1 MKSPVLRWAA
11 FLFALFH
18 IYCNVFASI
27 SELWLSALHFGGFC
41 ALCALAANE
50 AIARRTARYWL
61 NGALAVAA
69 VAAAAYLI
77 LFENALYARE
87 TEFILSDYL
96 FAALAVALALEFT
109 RRTTGWF
116 MPVLILL
123 SLSYILF
130 LGRYISGVFAFP
142 GLSLETVLYRSFFTS
157 EGMFGLT
164 ANISATFVFMFI
176 IFGSF
181 LLKSGAGDFI
191 VRLARCLAGRFVGGA
206 GLVAVVGSGLM
217 GSVSGSAVA
226 NTVSIGVISIP
237 MMKRSGFSGRFAA
250 GVEAAAST
258 GGALMPPV
266 MGAGAFVLA
275 SYTQIPY
282 LTIIAAS
289 ALPAMLYFLTVSYF
303 VRIEAR
309 RLGLQPTV
317 VPPTRSTADD
327 ALVSRAPPQGGSD
340 SSSGD
345 EANDRGEQIEKAST
359 VLKEGWHFVIP
370 LGVLVGALVSGRTPT
385 TSAAFAILS
394 VIAASYLSPT
404 PMGWRHIFD
413 AVVDGVKNMTSTALL
428 LVAVGIVINVVTTTG
443 VGNAFS
449 LMIVEWAQG
458 SLLITLLLV
467 ALASLVLGMGL
478 PVTASYIVLATLSA
492 PLIFDLISHSAL
504 LNAISAGELPSSVSA
519 ALGLFGGDPAT
530 ATLSDTARALQEMP
544 LAMKQLIRQEML
556 SPEMLTGMLLS
567 AHLVIFWL
575 SQDSNVTPPVCLAS
589 FAAAGIA
596 GTRPIATGFTSWKVA
611 KGLYLVPVL
620 FAYSPLISGG
630 WPERIEVFL
639 WACLGLYALAGVLQW
654 HLESRLNLFSGGLLL
669 LSGGLLLW
677 TPLPIAYH
685 IAGAALLGGV
695 ILSQRL
701 GQRFTRRT

>member
-1 MKSPVLRWAA
+1 MKSVYLRWAA
-11 FLFALFH
+11 FAFALFH

-27 SELWLSALHFGGFC
+27 SELWLSAIHFGGFC
-41 ALCALAANE
+41 AICAIMANE
-50 AIARRTARYWL
+50 SDDVENKSIKFWVNVGL
-61 NGALAVAA
+61 ALVAVATSS
-69 VAAAAYLI
+69 YLI

-87 TEFILSDYL
+87 TEFIMSDYI
-96 FAALAVALALEFT
+96 FALLAVGLAIEFT

-116 MPVLILL
+116 MPVLILI

-164 ANISATFVFMFI
+164 AQISSTFVFMFI

-181 LLKSGAGDFI
+181 LLRSGAGDFI
-191 VRLARCLAGRFVGGA
+191 VRLAQCLAGRFTGGA

-226 NTVSIGVISIP
+226 NTVSTGVITIP
-237 MMKRSGFSGRFAA
+237 MMKKSGFQGQFSA
-250 GVEAAAST
+250 GVVAAAST

-275 SYTQIPY
+275 SYTQISY

-289 ALPAMLYFLTVSYF
+289 ALPAILYFLTVSYF
-303 VRIEAR
+303 VRIEAK
-309 RLGLQPTV
+309 RLRLTPTGNEE
-317 VPPTRSTADD
+317 SENI
-327 ALVSRAPPQGGSD
+327 SD
-340 SSSGD
+340 
-345 EANDRGEQIEKAST
+345 
-359 VLKEGWHFVIP
+359 VLKEGWHFIIP
-370 LGVLVGALVSGRTPT
+370 MIVLVGFLVSGRTPT

-394 VIAASYLSPT
+394 VIGASWISPK
-404 PMGWRHIFD
+404 PMKLWDVFD
-413 AVVDGVKNMTSTALL
+413 AVVDGVKTMVSTALL
-428 LVAVGIVINVVTTTG
+428 LVAVGIIINVVTTTG

-458 SLLITLLLV
+458 SLLVTLILV

-492 PLIFDLISHSAL
+492 PLIFDLISQSQLLEAL
-504 LNAISAGELPSSVSA
+504 QAGDLPSNVA
-519 ALGLFGGDPAT
+519 ATIGLFGGDPVI
-530 ATLSDTARALQEMP
+530 ALQEMP
-544 LAMKQLIRQEML
+544 LEMKQLIRQEMIE
-556 SPEMLTGMLLS
+556 PELLTGMLLS
-567 AHLVIFWL
+567 AHLIIFWL

-596 GTRPIATGFTSWKVA
+596 GTRPIATGLTSWKVA

-620 FAYSPLISGG
+620 FAYSPLISGT
-630 WPERIEVFL
+630 WPERIEVFI
-639 WACLGLYALAGVLQW
+639 WSCLGLYAMAGLLQW
-654 HLESRLNLFSGGLLL
+654 HLETKINIMIAGGLATSAALL
-669 LSGGLLLW
+669 MW
-677 TPLPIAYH
+677 TPFPIYFH
-685 IAGAALLGGV
+685 IAGATILLL
-695 ILSQRL
+695 IIFFQNRNEAAAIDEIK
-701 GQRFTRRT
+701 

>member
-1 MKSPVLRWAA
+1 MKSAYLRWAA
-11 FLFALFH
+11 FAFALFH

-27 SELWLSALHFGGFC
+27 SELWLSAIHFGGFC
-41 ALCALAANE
+41 AICALMANE
-50 AIARRTARYWL
+50 SDDVENKSIKFWL
-61 NGALAVAA
+61 NVGLALVAVATSS
-69 VAAAAYLI
+69 YLI

-87 TEFILSDYL
+87 TEFIMSDYI
-96 FAALAVALALEFT
+96 FALLAVGLAIEFT

-116 MPVLILL
+116 MPVLILI

-164 ANISATFVFMFI
+164 AQISSTFVFMFI

-181 LLKSGAGDFI
+181 LLRSGAGDFI
-191 VRLARCLAGRFVGGA
+191 VRLAQCLAGRFTGGA

-226 NTVSIGVISIP
+226 NTVSTGVITIP
-237 MMKRSGFSGRFAA
+237 MMKKSGFQGQFSA
-250 GVEAAAST
+250 GVVAAAST

-275 SYTQIPY
+275 SYTQISY

-289 ALPAMLYFLTVSYF
+289 ALPAILYFLTVSYF
-303 VRIEAR
+303 VRIEAK
-309 RLGLQPTV
+309 RLRLTPTGNEE
-317 VPPTRSTADD
+317 SENI
-327 ALVSRAPPQGGSD
+327 SD
-340 SSSGD
+340 
-345 EANDRGEQIEKAST
+345 
-359 VLKEGWHFVIP
+359 VLKEGWHFIIP
-370 LGVLVGALVSGRTPT
+370 MIVLVGFLVSGRTPT

-394 VIAASYLSPT
+394 VIGASWISPK
-404 PMGWRHIFD
+404 PMKLWDVFD
-413 AVVDGVKNMTSTALL
+413 AVVDGVKTMVSTALL
-428 LVAVGIVINVVTTTG
+428 LVAVGIIINVVTTTG

-458 SLLITLLLV
+458 SLLVTLVLV

-492 PLIFDLISHSAL
+492 PLIFDLISQSQLLEAL
-504 LNAISAGELPSSVSA
+504 QAGDLPSNVA
-519 ALGLFGGDPAT
+519 ATIGLFGGDPVI
-530 ATLSDTARALQEMP
+530 ALQEMP
-544 LAMKQLIRQEML
+544 LEMKQLIRQEMIE
-556 SPEMLTGMLLS
+556 PELLTGMLLS
-567 AHLVIFWL
+567 AHLIIFWL

-596 GTRPIATGFTSWKVA
+596 GTRPIATGLTSWKVA

-620 FAYSPLISGG
+620 FAYSPLISGT
-630 WPERIEVFL
+630 WPERIEVFI
-639 WACLGLYALAGVLQW
+639 WSCLGLYAMAGLLQW
-654 HLESRLNLFSGGLLL
+654 HLETKINIMIAGGLATSAALL
-669 LSGGLLLW
+669 MW
-677 TPLPIAYH
+677 TPFPIYFH
-685 IAGAALLGGV
+685 IAGATILLL
-695 ILSQRL
+695 IIFFQNRNEAAA
-701 GQRFTRRT
+701 TDEIK

>member
-1 MKSPVLRWAA
+1 MKSVYLRWAA
-11 FLFALFH
+11 FAFALFH

-27 SELWLSALHFGGFC
+27 SELWLSAIHFGGFC
-41 ALCALAANE
+41 AICALMANE
-50 AIARRTARYWL
+50 SDDVENKSIKFWVNMGLALVAIATSS
-61 NGALAVAA
+61 
-69 VAAAAYLI
+69 YLI

-87 TEFILSDYL
+87 TEFIMSDYI
-96 FAALAVALALEFT
+96 FALLAVGLAIEIT

-116 MPVLILL
+116 MPELILI

-164 ANISATFVFMFI
+164 AQISSTFVFMFI

-181 LLKSGAGDFI
+181 LLRSGAGDFI
-191 VRLARCLAGRFVGGA
+191 VRLAQCLAGRFTGGA

-226 NTVSIGVISIP
+226 NTVSTGVITIP
-237 MMKRSGFSGRFAA
+237 MMKKSGFQGQFSA
-250 GVEAAAST
+250 GVVAAAST

-275 SYTQIPY
+275 SYTQISY

-289 ALPAMLYFLTVSYF
+289 ALPAILYFLTVSYF
-303 VRIEAR
+303 VRIEAK
-309 RLGLQPTV
+309 RLRLTPTGNEE
-317 VPPTRSTADD
+317 SE
-327 ALVSRAPPQGGSD
+327 SISD
-340 SSSGD
+340 
-345 EANDRGEQIEKAST
+345 
-359 VLKEGWHFVIP
+359 VLKEGWHFIIP
-370 LGVLVGALVSGRTPT
+370 MIVLVGFLVSGRTPT

-394 VIAASYLSPT
+394 VIGASWISPK
-404 PMGWRHIFD
+404 PMKLWDVFD
-413 AVVDGVKNMTSTALL
+413 AVVDGVKTMVSTALL
-428 LVAVGIVINVVTTTG
+428 LVAVGIIINVVTTTG

-458 SLLITLLLV
+458 SLLVTLVLV

-492 PLIFDLISHSAL
+492 PLIFDLISQSQLLEAL
-504 LNAISAGELPSSVSA
+504 QAGDLPSNVA
-519 ALGLFGGDPAT
+519 ATIGLFGGDPVI
-530 ATLSDTARALQEMP
+530 ALQEMP
-544 LAMKQLIRQEML
+544 LEMKQLIRQEMIE
-556 SPEMLTGMLLS
+556 PELLTGMLLS
-567 AHLVIFWL
+567 AHLIIFWL

-596 GTRPIATGFTSWKVA
+596 GTRPIATGLTSWKVA

-620 FAYSPLISGG
+620 FAYSPLISGT
-630 WPERIEVFL
+630 WPERIEVFI
-639 WACLGLYALAGVLQW
+639 WSCLGLYAIAGLLQW
-654 HLESRLNLFSGGLLL
+654 HLETKINIMIAGGLATSAALL
-669 LSGGLLLW
+669 MW
-677 TPLPIAYH
+677 TPFPIYFH
-685 IAGAALLGGV
+685 IAGATILLL
-695 ILSQRL
+695 IIFFQNRNEAAASAA
-701 GQRFTRRT
+701 TDKIK

>member
-1 MKSPVLRWAA
+1 MKSVYLRWAA
-11 FLFALFH
+11 FAFALFH

-27 SELWLSALHFGGFC
+27 SELWLSAIHFGGFC
-41 ALCALAANE
+41 AICALMANE
-50 AIARRTARYWL
+50 SDDVDNKSIKFWVNVGL
-61 NGALAVAA
+61 ALVAVATSS
-69 VAAAAYLI
+69 YLI

-87 TEFILSDYL
+87 TEFIMSDYI
-96 FAALAVALALEFT
+96 FALLAVGLAIEFT

-116 MPVLILL
+116 MPALILI

-164 ANISATFVFMFI
+164 AQISSTFVFMFI

-181 LLKSGAGDFI
+181 LLRSGAGDFI
-191 VRLARCLAGRFVGGA
+191 VRLAQCLAGRFTGGA

-226 NTVSIGVISIP
+226 NTVSTGVITIP
-237 MMKRSGFSGRFAA
+237 MMKKSGFQGQFSA
-250 GVEAAAST
+250 GVVAAAST

-275 SYTQIPY
+275 SYTQISY

-289 ALPAMLYFLTVSYF
+289 ALPAILYFLTVSYF
-303 VRIEAR
+303 VRIEAK
-309 RLGLQPTV
+309 RLRLTPTGNDE
-317 VPPTRSTADD
+317 TENI
-327 ALVSRAPPQGGSD
+327 SD
-340 SSSGD
+340 
-345 EANDRGEQIEKAST
+345 
-359 VLKEGWHFVIP
+359 VLKEGWHFIIP
-370 LGVLVGALVSGRTPT
+370 MIVLVGFLVSGRTPT

-394 VIAASYLSPT
+394 VIGASWISPK
-404 PMGWRHIFD
+404 PMKLWDVFD
-413 AVVDGVKNMTSTALL
+413 AVVDGVKTMVSTALL
-428 LVAVGIVINVVTTTG
+428 LVAVGIIINVVTTTG

-458 SLLITLLLV
+458 SLLVTLVLV

-492 PLIFDLISHSAL
+492 PLIFDLISQTQLLEAL
-504 LNAISAGELPSSVSA
+504 QAGDLPSNVA
-519 ALGLFGGDPAT
+519 ATIGLFGGDPVI
-530 ATLSDTARALQEMP
+530 ALQEMP
-544 LAMKQLIRQEML
+544 LEMKQLIRQEMIE
-556 SPEMLTGMLLS
+556 PELLTGMLLS
-567 AHLVIFWL
+567 AHLIIFWL

-596 GTRPIATGFTSWKVA
+596 GTRPIATGLTSWKVA

-620 FAYSPLISGG
+620 FAYSPLISGT
-630 WPERIEVFL
+630 WPERIEVFI
-639 WACLGLYALAGVLQW
+639 WSCLGLYAMAGLLQW
-654 HLESRLNLFSGGLLL
+654 HLETKINIMIAVGLATSAALL
-669 LSGGLLLW
+669 MW
-677 TPLPIAYH
+677 TPFPIYFH
-685 IAGAALLGGV
+685 IAGATILLL
-695 ILSQRL
+695 IIFFQNRNEATASA
-701 GQRFTRRT
+701 TDEIK

>member
-1 MKSPVLRWAA
+1 MKSIYLRWAA
-11 FLFALFH
+11 FFFALFH

-27 SELWLSALHFGGFC
+27 SELWLSAIHFGGFC
-41 ALCALAANE
+41 ALCALISNE
-50 AIARRTARYWL
+50 SPTVQTKSTTYWI
-61 NGALAVAA
+61 NIILAVAA
-69 VAAAAYLI
+69 IATSFYLI

-87 TEFILSDYL
+87 TEYIISDYV
-96 FAALAVALALEFT
+96 FSILAVSLAIEFT

-130 LGRYISGVFAFP
+130 LGRYIGGVFSFP

-164 ANISATFVFMFI
+164 AQISSTFVFMFI

-181 LLKSGAGDFI
+181 LLRSGAGDFI
-191 VRLARCLAGRFVGGA
+191 VRLAQCLAGRYTGGA

-226 NTVSIGVISIP
+226 NTVSTGVITIP
-237 MMKRSGFSGRFAA
+237 MMKKSGFPGKFSA
-250 GVEAAAST
+250 GVVAAAST

-289 ALPAMLYFLTVSYF
+289 TLPALLYFLTVCYF
-303 VRIEAR
+303 VRIEAK
-309 RLGLQPTV
+309 RLGLTL
-317 VPPTRSTADD
+317 TAAEDT
-327 ALVSRAPPQGGSD
+327 
-340 SSSGD
+340 
-345 EANDRGEQIEKAST
+345 EKVST
-359 VLKEGWHFVIP
+359 VLKEGWHFIIP
-370 LGVLVGALVSGRTPT
+370 MIVLVGFLVAGRTPT
-385 TSAAFAILS
+385 TSAAFAIIS
-394 VIAASYLSPT
+394 VIAASWISST
-404 PMGWRHIFD
+404 PMRLLDIFD
-413 AVVDGVKNMTSTALL
+413 ATVEGVKTMVSTALL
-428 LVAVGIVINVVTTTG
+428 LVAVGIIINVVTTTG

-458 SLLITLLLV
+458 SLLITLVLV

-492 PLIFDLISHSAL
+492 PLIFDLISQSQLLTAL
-504 LNAISAGELPSSVSA
+504 QAGDLPSNVA
-519 ALGLFGGDPAT
+519 ATLSLFGGDP
-530 ATLSDTARALQEMP
+530 LIALQEMP
-544 LAMKQLIRQEML
+544 LEMKQLIRQEML
-556 SPEMLTGMLLS
+556 EPEMLTGMLLS

-596 GTRPIATGFTSWKVA
+596 GTPPMATGLTSWKVA

-620 FAYSPLISGG
+620 FAYSPLISGS
-630 WPERIEVFL
+630 WPERIEVFI
-639 WACLGLYALAGVLQW
+639 WSCMGLYALAGILQW
-654 HLESRLNLFSGGLLL
+654 HLEAKINTGIAALLLVSAGLLM
-669 LSGGLLLW
+669 W
-677 TPLPIAYH
+677 TPFPIVYH
-685 IAGAALLGGV
+685 IAGAA
-695 ILSQRL
+695 ILFGIVFMQNRANKAAAISPA
-701 GQRFTRRT
+701 

>member
-1 MKSPVLRWAA
+1 MKSVYLRWAA
-11 FLFALFH
+11 FAFALFH

-27 SELWLSALHFGGFC
+27 SELWLSAIHFGGFC
-41 ALCALAANE
+41 AICALMANE
-50 AIARRTARYWL
+50 SDDVENKSIKFWVNVGL
-61 NGALAVAA
+61 ALVAVATSS
-69 VAAAAYLI
+69 YLI

-87 TEFILSDYL
+87 TEFIMSDYI
-96 FAALAVALALEFT
+96 FALLAVGLAIEFT

-116 MPVLILL
+116 MPVLILI

-164 ANISATFVFMFI
+164 AQISSTFVFMFI

-181 LLKSGAGDFI
+181 LLRSGAGDFI
-191 VRLARCLAGRFVGGA
+191 VRLAQCLAGRFTGGA

-226 NTVSIGVISIP
+226 NTVSTGVITIP
-237 MMKRSGFSGRFAA
+237 MMKKSGFQGQFSA
-250 GVEAAAST
+250 GVVAAAST

-275 SYTQIPY
+275 SYTQISY

-289 ALPAMLYFLTVSYF
+289 ALPAILYFLTVSYF
-303 VRIEAR
+303 VRIEAK
-309 RLGLQPTV
+309 RLRLTPTGNDE
-317 VPPTRSTADD
+317 TENI
-327 ALVSRAPPQGGSD
+327 SD
-340 SSSGD
+340 
-345 EANDRGEQIEKAST
+345 
-359 VLKEGWHFVIP
+359 VLKEGWHFIIP
-370 LGVLVGALVSGRTPT
+370 MIALVGFLVSGRTPT

-394 VIAASYLSPT
+394 VIGASWISPK
-404 PMGWRHIFD
+404 PMKLWDVFD
-413 AVVDGVKNMTSTALL
+413 AVVDGVKTMVSTALL
-428 LVAVGIVINVVTTTG
+428 LVAVGIIINVVTTTG

-458 SLLITLLLV
+458 SLLVTLVLV

-492 PLIFDLISHSAL
+492 PLIFDLISQSQLLEAL
-504 LNAISAGELPSSVSA
+504 QAGDLPSNVA
-519 ALGLFGGDPAT
+519 ATIGLFGGDPVI
-530 ATLSDTARALQEMP
+530 ALQEMP
-544 LAMKQLIRQEML
+544 LEMKQLIRQEMIE
-556 SPEMLTGMLLS
+556 PELLTGMLLS
-567 AHLVIFWL
+567 AHLIIFWL

-596 GTRPIATGFTSWKVA
+596 GTRPIATGLTSWKVA

-620 FAYSPLISGG
+620 FAYSPLISGT
-630 WPERIEVFL
+630 WPERIEVFI
-639 WACLGLYALAGVLQW
+639 WSCLGLYAMAGLLQW
-654 HLESRLNLFSGGLLL
+654 HLETKINIMIAGGLATSAALL
-669 LSGGLLLW
+669 MW
-677 TPLPIAYH
+677 TPFPIYFH
-685 IAGAALLGGV
+685 IAGATILLL
-695 ILSQRL
+695 IIFFQNRNEAAADEIK
-701 GQRFTRRT
+701 

>member
-1 MKSPVLRWAA
+1 MKSVYLRWAA
-11 FLFALFH
+11 FAFALFH

-27 SELWLSALHFGGFC
+27 SELWLSAIHFGGFC
-41 ALCALAANE
+41 AICALMANE
-50 AIARRTARYWL
+50 SDDVENKSIKFWL
-61 NGALAVAA
+61 NVGLALVAVATSS
-69 VAAAAYLI
+69 YLI

-87 TEFILSDYL
+87 TEFIMSDYI
-96 FAALAVALALEFT
+96 FALLAVGLAIEFT

-116 MPVLILL
+116 MPVLILI

-164 ANISATFVFMFI
+164 AQISSTFVFMFI

-181 LLKSGAGDFI
+181 LLRSGAGDFI
-191 VRLARCLAGRFVGGA
+191 VRLAQCLAGRFTGGA

-226 NTVSIGVISIP
+226 NTVSTGVITIP
-237 MMKRSGFSGRFAA
+237 MMKKSGFQGQFSA
-250 GVEAAAST
+250 GVVAAAST

-275 SYTQIPY
+275 SYTQISY

-289 ALPAMLYFLTVSYF
+289 ALPAILYFLTVSYF
-303 VRIEAR
+303 VRIEAK
-309 RLGLQPTV
+309 RLRLTPTGNEE
-317 VPPTRSTADD
+317 SENI
-327 ALVSRAPPQGGSD
+327 SD
-340 SSSGD
+340 
-345 EANDRGEQIEKAST
+345 
-359 VLKEGWHFVIP
+359 VLKEGWHFIIP
-370 LGVLVGALVSGRTPT
+370 MIVLVGFLVSGRTPT

-394 VIAASYLSPT
+394 VIGASWISPK
-404 PMGWRHIFD
+404 PMKLWDVFD
-413 AVVDGVKNMTSTALL
+413 AVVDGVKTMVSTALL
-428 LVAVGIVINVVTTTG
+428 LVAVGIIINVVTTTG

-458 SLLITLLLV
+458 SLLVTLVLV

-492 PLIFDLISHSAL
+492 PLIFDLISQSQLLEAL
-504 LNAISAGELPSSVSA
+504 QAGDLPSNVA
-519 ALGLFGGDPAT
+519 ATIGLFGGDPVI
-530 ATLSDTARALQEMP
+530 ALQEMP
-544 LAMKQLIRQEML
+544 LEMKQLIRQEMIE
-556 SPEMLTGMLLS
+556 PELLTGMLLS
-567 AHLVIFWL
+567 AHLIIFWL

-596 GTRPIATGFTSWKVA
+596 GTRPIATGLTSWKVA

-620 FAYSPLISGG
+620 FAYSPLISGT
-630 WPERIEVFL
+630 WPERIEVFI
-639 WACLGLYALAGVLQW
+639 WSCLGLYAMAGLLQW
-654 HLESRLNLFSGGLLL
+654 HLETKINIMIAGGLATSAALL
-669 LSGGLLLW
+669 MW
-677 TPLPIAYH
+677 TPFPIYFH
-685 IAGAALLGGV
+685 IAGATILLL
-695 ILSQRL
+695 IIFFQNRNEAAATDELK
-701 GQRFTRRT
+701 